1 MGLHSRHPIPVR
13 RAVLA
18 WARTC
23 LNIHSRHLYVPLCS
37 IFGPNSG
44 YIARYAPFIWPKS
57 PTKWDA
63 HLTESNFQTRPR
75 TCFVLKAQSCFG
87 HHISCDAYQAAQGMG
102 KYGNRVFLGKGPF
115 YGEFVD
121 KSGKAFYNALN
132 ASRGLLVKP
141 LFKIRED
148 MDYGRS

>member
-1 MGLHSRHPIPVR
+1 M
-13 RAVLA
+13 
-18 WARTC
+18 
-23 LNIHSRHLYVPLCS
+23 
-37 IFGPNSG
+37 
-44 YIARYAPFIWPKS
+44 
-57 PTKWDA
+57 
-63 HLTESNFQTRPR
+63 
-75 TCFVLKAQSCFG
+75 
-87 HHISCDAYQAAQGMG
+87 HIRQHKDWE
-102 KYGNRVFLGKGPF
+102 NLENVFLGKGSF